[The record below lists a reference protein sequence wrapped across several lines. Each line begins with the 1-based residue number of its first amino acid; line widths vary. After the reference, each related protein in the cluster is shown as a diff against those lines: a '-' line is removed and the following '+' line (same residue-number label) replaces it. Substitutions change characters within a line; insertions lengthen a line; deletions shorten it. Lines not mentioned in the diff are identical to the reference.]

1 MILEEP
7 LHASCQRGAGA
18 SLLPQDDEARDQV
31 PSPRPTCSDASA
43 MSGTSACTI
52 SVWASSRSVPCA
64 TAAADCATAPCL
76 VAAGTALFPR

>member
-31 PSPRPTCSDASA
+31 HALSKTDLQRRLRNERHLRLYYLCLGVIA
-43 MSGTSACTI
+43 I
-52 SVWASSRSVPCA
+52 STMRHC
-64 TAAADCATAPCL
+64 CC
-76 VAAGTALFPR
+76 